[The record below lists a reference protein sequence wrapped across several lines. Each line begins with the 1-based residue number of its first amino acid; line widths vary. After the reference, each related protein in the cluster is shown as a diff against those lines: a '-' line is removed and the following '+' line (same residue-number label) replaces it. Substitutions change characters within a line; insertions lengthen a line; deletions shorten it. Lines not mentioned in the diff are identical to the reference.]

1 MRFFKKIFVDLYE
14 RIQLEIAYRKAIK
27 EAKKKDPFIY

>member
-1 MRFFKKIFVDLYE
+1 MRFLKTIFLDLYE
-14 RIQLEIAYRKAIK
+14 RIKLEIAYRRAIK